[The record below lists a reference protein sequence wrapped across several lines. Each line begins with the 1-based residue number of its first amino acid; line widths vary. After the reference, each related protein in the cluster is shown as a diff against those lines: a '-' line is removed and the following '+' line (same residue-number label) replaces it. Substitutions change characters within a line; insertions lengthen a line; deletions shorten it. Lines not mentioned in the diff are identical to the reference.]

1 MRESRTKKREPERR
15 RVDVVSLA
23 TCLFV
28 LLIVEFSGWRLI
40 FTGEFG
46 NEKERGAVRGEI
58 HADGKNAGGAGAA
71 LGGVEFINERLR
83 LGGESFFVFGFIRP
97 QYVCIGHRVSA
108 SLAGSGGGAARGRE
122 RGGHCPPHDGRDE
135 ERGEGFG
142 VGLGGERTGVGRGPG
157 EGGAGDI
164 GDGG

>member
-58 HADGKNAGGAGAA
+58 HAHGKNADGAGAA
-71 LGGVEFINERLR
+71 FGGVELVNERLR
-83 LGGESFFVFGFIRP
+83 LHGDTFFVFGFIRP
-97 QYVCIGHRVSA
+97 QHVSIGHRISA
-108 SLAGSGGGAARGRE
+108 SLAGSGGCNAR
-122 RGGHCPPHDGRDE
+122 
-135 ERGEGFG
+135 
-142 VGLGGERTGVGRGPG
+142 
-157 EGGAGDI
+157 
-164 GDGG
+164 